1 MDHETGPSRR
11 FILDDQDIG
20 INVGLNGRRKLRPFS
35 GPMYIILMNPIGIHF
50 GYWTQYWDSEPIQFV
65 KRAQK
70 CGFDVLE
77 VNAPKITLMSDA
89 ERDALQGAA
98 ADAGLGLTY
107 SIGMKADM
115 DLASE
120 DAATRKKGVA
130 FLQDVARAMKYLG
143 GTVLAGINYSSW
155 PRKLLPGEDKQIL
168 TDRAVEGVR
177 EAIKAAEDCGV
188 LFCVE
193 VVNRFEQFIMNTAAE
208 GIAFA
213 ERIGSPNCKIL
224 LDTFHMNIEED
235 SLRGSI
241 VEAGDWLGHFHL
253 GEPNRRP
260 PGRGRMPWPEI
271 FGALREIN
279 YQGAVVM
286 EPFLVPGGEV
296 GRDISVYRD
305 LLGSADL
312 DEEAARSVQFVR
324 SEQSKR

>member
-1 MDHETGPSRR
+1 
-11 FILDDQDIG
+11 
-20 INVGLNGRRKLRPFS
+20 
-35 GPMYIILMNPIGIHF
+35 MNPVGIHF
-50 GYWTQYWDSEPIQFV
+50 GYWTQSWESEPLQFV

-77 VNAPKITLMSDA
+77 INAPKITRMSNT
-89 ERDALQGAA
+89 ERDVLKGAA

-107 SIGMKADM
+107 SIGLKADM
-115 DLASE
+115 DLVSE

-130 FLQDVARAMKYLG
+130 FLEDVARAMKSMG
-143 GTVLAGINYSSW
+143 GTVMAGINYSSW
-155 PRKLLPGEDKQIL
+155 PRKLFPGEDKRIL

-177 EAIKAAEDCGV
+177 EAIKVAEDSGV

-213 ERIGSPNCKIL
+213 ERVGSPNCKIL

-235 SLRGSI
+235 SFRGSI
-241 VEAGDWLGHFHL
+241 VEAGTWLGHFHL
-253 GEPNRRP
+253 GETNRRP
-260 PGRGRMPWPEI
+260 PGCGRMPWPEI

-296 GRDISVYRD
+296 GRDISVFRD
-305 LLGSADL
+305 LLGSGDL
-312 DEEAARSVQFVR
+312 DEEAARSVRFVR
-324 SEQSKR
+324 SEQKKSSTNGIAG

>member
-1 MDHETGPSRR
+1 MNR
-11 FILDDQDIG
+11 IG
-20 INVGLNGRRKLRPFS
+20 
-35 GPMYIILMNPIGIHF
+35 MHY
-50 GYWTQYWDSEPIQFV
+50 GYWTQYWGSEPLQFV
-65 KRAQK
+65 QRAKK
-70 CGFDVLE
+70 CGFDILE
-77 VNAPKITLMSDA
+77 VNAPKVTLMSNA
-89 ERDALQGAA
+89 ERDVLRGAV

-107 SIGMKADM
+107 SIGMTADM

-120 DAATRKKGVA
+120 DAGTRQKGIA
-130 FLQDVARAMKYLG
+130 FLQKVARAMKYMG
-143 GTVLAGINYSSW
+143 GTILAGINYSSW

-168 TDRAVEGVR
+168 TDRAIKGVR
-177 EAIKAAEDCGV
+177 EAIKAAEDNDV
-188 LFCVE
+188 IFCVE

-213 ERIGSPNCKIL
+213 ERVGSPNCKIL

-235 SLRGSI
+235 ILRGSI
-241 VEAGDWLGHFHL
+241 VETGDWLGHFHL
-253 GEPNRRP
+253 GETNRRP
-260 PGRGRMPWPEI
+260 PGRGRIPWPEI

-312 DEEAARSVQFVR
+312 DEEAARSAQFVR
-324 SEQSKR
+324 SEQTRQAA

>member
-1 MDHETGPSRR
+1 MNR
-11 FILDDQDIG
+11 IG
-20 INVGLNGRRKLRPFS
+20 
-35 GPMYIILMNPIGIHF
+35 MHY
-50 GYWTQYWDSEPIQFV
+50 GYWTQYWGSEPLQFV
-65 KRAQK
+65 QRAKK
-70 CGFDVLE
+70 CGFDILE
-77 VNAPKITLMSDA
+77 VNAPKVTLMSDA
-89 ERDALQGAA
+89 ERDVLRGAV
-98 ADAGLGLTY
+98 ADAGLSLTY
-107 SIGMKADM
+107 SIGMTADM

-120 DAATRKKGVA
+120 DTGTRQKGIA
-130 FLQDVARAMKYLG
+130 FLQKVARAMKYMG

-168 TDRAVEGVR
+168 TDRAIKGVR
-177 EAIKAAEDCGV
+177 EAIKAAEDNDV
-188 LFCVE
+188 IFCVE

-213 ERIGSPNCKIL
+213 ERVGSPNCKIL

-241 VEAGDWLGHFHL
+241 VETGDWLGHFHL
-253 GEPNRRP
+253 GETNRRP

-286 EPFLVPGGEV
+286 EPVLLPGGEV

-312 DEEAARSVQFVR
+312 DEEAARSARFVR
-324 SEQSKR
+324 SEQSRKDAKV

>member
-1 MDHETGPSRR
+1 
-11 FILDDQDIG
+11 
-20 INVGLNGRRKLRPFS
+20 
-35 GPMYIILMNPIGIHF
+35 MNPIGIHF
-50 GYWTQYWDSEPIQFV
+50 GYWTQHWDSEPIQFV

-70 CGFDVLE
+70 CGFDILE
-77 VNAPKITLMSDA
+77 VNAPKITRMSDT
-89 ERDALQGAA
+89 ERGALKGAA
-98 ADAGLGLTY
+98 ADAGLDLTY
-107 SIGMKADM
+107 SIGMTADM
-115 DLASE
+115 DLASK

-130 FLQDVARAMKYLG
+130 FLQDVARAMKHMD
-143 GTVLAGINYSSW
+143 GTVMAGVNYSCW
-155 PRKLLPGEDKQIL
+155 PRKLLPGEDKQVL

-193 VVNRFEQFIMNTAAE
+193 VVNRFEQFMMNTAAE

-213 ERIGSPNCKIL
+213 QRVGSPNCKIL

-235 SLRGSI
+235 SLGGAI
-241 VEAGDWLGHFHL
+241 LEAGDWLGHYHV
-253 GEPNRRP
+253 GEANRRP
-260 PGRGRMPWPEI
+260 PGQGRMPWPEI

-286 EPFLVPGGEV
+286 EPFLLPGGEV

-312 DEEAARSVQFVR
+312 DEEAARSAQFVR
-324 SEQSKR
+324 SEQTRQAA

>member
-1 MDHETGPSRR
+1 MNR
-11 FILDDQDIG
+11 
-20 INVGLNGRRKLRPFS
+20 VG
-35 GPMYIILMNPIGIHF
+35 MHY
-50 GYWTQYWDSEPIQFV
+50 GYWTQYWGSEPLQFV
-65 KRAQK
+65 QRAKK
-70 CGFDVLE
+70 CGFDILE
-77 VNAPKITLMSDA
+77 VNAPKVTLMSGA
-89 ERDALQGAA
+89 ERDVLRGAV
-98 ADAGLGLTY
+98 ADAGLSLTY
-107 SIGMKADM
+107 SIGMTADM

-120 DAATRKKGVA
+120 DAGTRQKGIA
-130 FLQDVARAMKYLG
+130 FLQKVARAMKYMG
-143 GTVLAGINYSSW
+143 GTILAGINYSSW

-168 TDRAVEGVR
+168 TDRAIKGVR
-177 EAIKAAEDCGV
+177 EAIKAAEDNDV
-188 LFCVE
+188 IFCVE

-213 ERIGSPNCKIL
+213 ERVGSPNCKIL

-241 VEAGDWLGHFHL
+241 VETGDWLGHFHL
-253 GEPNRRP
+253 GETNRRP
-260 PGRGRMPWPEI
+260 PGRGRIPWPEI

-312 DEEAARSVQFVR
+312 DEEAARSAQFVR
-324 SEQSKR
+324 SEQTRQAA